1 MGPFDLSAILLAQA
15 AAVNEDLCALL
26 KRKWTVSAL
35 VLSLP
40 ESQNRGPILA
50 VCYAAVAFSI
60 LVQGLTLEPIG
71 RRLMQ
76 GSRAGTGMELVP

>member
-1 MGPFDLSAILLAQA
+1 M
-15 AAVNEDLCALL
+15 
-26 KRKWTVSAL
+26 AL

-40 ESQNRGPILA
+40 ESPYRDPMLA

-71 RRLMQ
+71 RRLYGGEERRAEQ
-76 GSRAGTGMELVP
+76 TRAG